1 MSISRRTFLK
11 TAGIAGGGL
20 IIGVVLTRGD
30 GPALPIKKIN
40 GALQANAFIQVTPDN
55 VVRFYLPRDEM
66 GQGAIMGLATLVA
79 EELDVHP
86 AQLDIEFAGVHPDY
100 NNPDFGVQGTGG
112 STSIK
117 AHYRPLREAAATVR
131 EVLLSAAAQDLGV
144 ARTDLSIADGHVVHS
159 RESYPYGQFT
169 ATAAT
174 LELPE
179 TVALKPKAEF
189 KYIGADIARVDALAK
204 STGTAVYG
212 IDVDLPGMHYAVVQ
226 RCPVAGG
233 TVKRVATQAALAM
246 PGVTDVLQIE
256 NGVAV
261 VAERYWQ
268 AHSAAKKLE
277 VEWLLPELLSGV
289 DTKTV
294 EADYQQALISSKAD
308 ESKAEGDLDAGFAA
322 AVKTVQS
329 EFWTPYLAH
338 APLEPMNAVVS
349 IEDDHAEVWS
359 GTQGPQITQ
368 GLVARY
374 AGVPKENVR
383 VHGVYLGGGF
393 GRRGYVNYVA
403 EATQVARA
411 ANKPIKLIW
420 SREDDMRHGV
430 YRPASLMQIKA
441 GVSEDGKIS
450 AWHATRVGANLIGGT
465 MNMALPGIL
474 PTAVP
479 KGVTNF
485 AASTVDSIMDGWAID
500 HVSVE
505 GLEGDYDFDNMRV
518 DHITKDH
525 GVPTTY
531 WRSVGHSFTA
541 FAKETMIDELAQQ
554 AGVNE
559 VEFRINNTQ
568 RSPRIQNVIRRAG
581 AALAALGEV
590 EGRSVGFAAH
600 GSFNSYVAQAAEV
613 SVSNG
618 QIKVHRV
625 VCVVDCGQVINPDI
639 VKGQMEGAIM
649 FGLTAAL
656 HGNVDIEK
664 GAIKQSNF
672 HDYPILRMDEAPVVD
687 VIIIDS
693 DEDPTGVGEPGLP
706 PIAPAVANA
715 VYKATGQR
723 LRSLPLKLA

>member
-359 GTQGPQITQ
+359 GTQGPKITQ

-600 GSFNSYVAQAAEV
+600 GTFNSYVAQAAEV

-649 FGLTAAL
+649 FG
-656 HGNVDIEK
+656 
-664 GAIKQSNF
+664 
-672 HDYPILRMDEAPVVD
+672 
-687 VIIIDS
+687 
-693 DEDPTGVGEPGLP
+693 
-706 PIAPAVANA
+706 
-715 VYKATGQR
+715 
-723 LRSLPLKLA
+723 